1 MFYPCWLFTG
11 HVHHNG
17 TPLLAASCESSVTSL
32 VTNRAVWSWDRGEG
46 GDSGKAEDRK
56 GKKCV
61 GGYLTICTYER
72 TYTCTSIHMYT
83 YVGAYVCMY
92 VLIRLKIVCEVYH
105 TCLLLSSL
113 AAVIPGHT
121 DIVKCLESDDSRV
134 YSAG

>member
-1 MFYPCWLFTG
+1 MCRG
-11 HVHHNG
+11 
-17 TPLLAASCESSVTSL
+17 LLNHLYV
-32 VTNRAVWSWDRGEG
+32 
-46 GDSGKAEDRK
+46 
-56 GKKCV
+56 
-61 GGYLTICTYER
+61 R
-72 TYTCTSIHMYT
+72 TYVQMHKHSYVHVRT